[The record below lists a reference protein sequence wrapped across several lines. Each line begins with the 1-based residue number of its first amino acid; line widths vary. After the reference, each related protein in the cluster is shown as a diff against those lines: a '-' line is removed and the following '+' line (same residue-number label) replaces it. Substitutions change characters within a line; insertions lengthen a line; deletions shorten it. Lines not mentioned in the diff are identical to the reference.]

1 MGQSFENENKI
12 NGNETC
18 EDFMNEVIM
27 EKQAMEKKFEDNHNL
42 QTKMNIN
49 PKNEEEIIKIN

>member
-1 MGQSFENENKI
+1 V
-12 NGNETC
+12 
-18 EDFMNEVIM
+18 NEVIM

-49 PKNEEEIIKIN
+49 PKNDEEIIKINFKNCMLKESYGNFMA

>member
-1 MGQSFENENKI
+1 
-12 NGNETC
+12 
-18 EDFMNEVIM
+18 MNEVIM